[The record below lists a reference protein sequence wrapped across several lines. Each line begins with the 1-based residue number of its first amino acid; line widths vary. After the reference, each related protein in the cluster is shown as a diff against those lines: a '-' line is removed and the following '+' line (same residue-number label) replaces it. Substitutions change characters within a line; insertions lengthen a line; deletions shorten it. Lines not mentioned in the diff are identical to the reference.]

1 MLVQPN
7 PDVFQAQSLAG
18 QEHEQLTGFE
28 APDPE
33 MDFDKWMI
41 GCREHFQPGETL
53 LVRHCSGS
61 CCRSNFSLCNT
72 GQGKAK
78 DIEAGC
84 KEPDISELLR

>member
-1 MLVQPN
+1 MRISVLVQPN

-18 QEHEQLTGFE
+18 QEHEQLTGF
-28 APDPE
+28 
-33 MDFDKWMI
+33 DKWMI

-53 LVRHCSGS
+53 LVRHFSGS